1 MSTFSEAAQVSSRRH
16 ANRLFWLCFLSYA
29 CSYIGRKNFAACLP
43 AMIAEGF
50 LTKATGGYITTAYM
64 IVYGTGQLLSGII
77 GSKIKPKYMIGTGL
91 LGAGICNFLMGLSPL
106 PELLPVIWAAN
117 GLFHSMLWA
126 PIIRVF
132 TDYLP
137 DESRAAAGTN
147 ISVSCSVGAVLA
159 FLIPSLVL
167 AVGQWRTVFYVS
179 GSILLFSFAVWCI
192 GNGTLKQ
199 YLRRME
205 EANRQ
210 MRKVIS
216 DNPPSTAK
224 PNRRGVRPSLLAVI
238 MTSGLWMVL
247 FCLFCNGALRDAVES
262 WAPTFLSEQF
272 GLSGS
277 VAALISV
284 IIPIISVTGTYIANW
299 LLEKHI
305 HNEFYTAFWM
315 FVVAI
320 FCVIGIYL
328 TRNTHA
334 VICAA
339 LMALSVSAM
348 WGVNHMFLT
357 VIPYHFAP
365 LGLSAAATGLF
376 NCIVYFSTACC
387 SGLYGVL
394 ADKIGW
400 RALILIWIGIGIAG
414 MLFCFLG
421 GKLWGKKNRLIPE
434 EKNV

>member
-1 MSTFSEAAQVSSRRH
+1 MSTSTEIKQATLRRS

-43 AMIAEGF
+43 SMIAEGF

-64 IVYGTGQLLSGII
+64 IFYGSGQLLSGII

-91 LGAGICNFLMGLSPL
+91 LGAGICNALMGISPYA
-106 PELLPVIWAAN
+106 ELLPIIWAAN

-179 GSILLFSFAVWCI
+179 GCILLFAFAVWCI

-205 EANRQ
+205 EACRQNRQ
-210 MRKVIS
+210 IAVDTTS
-216 DNPPSTAK
+216 STA
-224 PNRRGVRPSLLAVI
+224 PTGHSAIRRSLPAVI
-238 MTSGLWMVL
+238 ITSGLWMIL

-262 WAPTFLSEQF
+262 WAPTFLAEQF
-272 GLSGS
+272 GLNAS

-284 IIPIISVTGTYIANW
+284 IIPVVSVTGTYIANW
-299 LLEKHI
+299 LFEKYI

-315 FVVAI
+315 FIVAV
-320 FCVIGIYL
+320 FCVTGIYL
-328 TRNTHA
+328 TRNTNA
-334 VICAA
+334 VICAC
-339 LMALSVSAM
+339 LMSLSVSAM

-376 NCIVYFSTACC
+376 NSIVYFSTACC

-394 ADKIGW
+394 ADHIGW
-400 RALILIWIGIGIAG
+400 QALILIWIGVGLAGI
-414 MLFCFLG
+414 LFCFLG
-421 GKLWGKKNRLIPE
+421 GRLWAKKRWKMASE
-434 EKNV
+434 RF